1 MSVNFSTETLQAAI
15 QWLLECP
22 VLLDHQQHPALL
34 ASALLPSIRPAM
46 DDLTNSLDELSGDLQ
61 EKRHHLLGIYYETL
75 WQAIFRHLPDTRVI
89 SCNRQVQSGKRTV
102 GEFDLIYYCGI
113 RKAYVHREMAVKFYL
128 GLPGTDSLAGW
139 FGPGLDDRF
148 DHKVK
153 RLLHHQSVLSQTVE
167 GRHSL
172 EALGITDI
180 VSEILLQG
188 CLFYPFEGSIT
199 PPDLLSDNHLRGD
212 WLTTSAL
219 DHYAKSKQINA
230 VSHLN
235 KRQWITPPLD
245 SNASNADLANIHT
258 IDWLRTN
265 SATLL
270 KQHRGPVMLAGFTVK
285 NDQYC
290 DASRFFLVPDDWEEQ
305 ARLRLSQ

>member
-15 QWLLECP
+15 RWLQECP

-34 ASALLPSIRPAM
+34 ASALPPSVQPVM
-46 DDLTNSLDELSGDLQ
+46 DDLTNNLDGLLGKLQ

-75 WQAIFRHLPDTRVI
+75 WQAIFRHLPDTWII
-89 SCNRQVQSGKRTV
+89 SCNRQVQSEKRTV

-113 RKAYVHREMAVKFYL
+113 RKAYVHWEMAVKFYL

-139 FGPGLDDRF
+139 FGPGLEDRF
-148 DHKVK
+148 DHKVD
-153 RLLHHQSVLSQTVE
+153 RLLNHQAVLSQTVE

-172 EALGITDI
+172 ETLGITDI
-180 VSEILLQG
+180 ISKILLQG
-188 CLFYPFEGSIT
+188 RLFYPFEDSIT
-199 PPDLLSDNHLRGD
+199 APHLLSDNHLRGD
-212 WLTTSAL
+212 WLTTSEL
-219 DHYAKSKQINA
+219 GHYAKSKQISA
-230 VSHLN
+230 VSYLN
-235 KRQWITPPLD
+235 KRQWITPSLD
-245 SNASNADLANIHT
+245 DQTSKVDLANICT

-265 SATLL
+265 AVTLL

-290 DASRFFLVPDDWEEQ
+290 EASRFFLVPDDWEEQ